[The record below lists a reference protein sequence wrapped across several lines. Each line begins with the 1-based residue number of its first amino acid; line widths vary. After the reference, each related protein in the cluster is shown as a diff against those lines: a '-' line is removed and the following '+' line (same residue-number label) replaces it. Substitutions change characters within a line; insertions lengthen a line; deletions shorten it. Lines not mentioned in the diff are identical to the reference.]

1 MWTPLQLRRLRRDIE
16 GGSSLKA
23 AAQCVGHNA
32 TDCDL
37 ALRTMLGRSIED
49 ALTILNGSE
58 GQGAGGVS
66 SPVRLGR

>member
-37 ALRTMLGRSIED
+37 ALWAMLGRSIED
-49 ALTILNGSE
+49 ALTILNGSATE
-58 GQGAGGVS
+58 GAGAVVA
-66 SPVRLGR
+66 PARAAK